1 MRENAADPLSIE
13 GELAQMV
20 IAADYPFMD
29 VLWSMIIFFFWVIWI
44 WIVIT
49 VLVDIFRRHDISGW
63 AKAAW
68 VIFVVIL
75 PWLGVLVYLIA
86 QHDGMRER
94 SIKQAQGQQQAFD
107 DYVRETAGGGAAA
120 DIAKAKELLDTG
132 AITQAEFEAL
142 KAKALA

>member
-1 MRENAADPLSIE
+1 
-13 GELAQMV
+13 MV

-29 VLWSMIIFFFWVIWI
+29 LLWSMIIFFFWVIWI

-49 VLVDIFRRHDISGW
+49 VLIDIFRRHDIGGF

-75 PWLGVLVYLIA
+75 PWLGVLIYLIA
-86 QHDGMRER
+86 EHDGMRER

-132 AITQAEFEAL
+132 AITQAEFDAL